1 MNSHR
6 FLPRTDMCL
15 CTSVPF
21 SLIFTFSSTWPIP
34 AKHTGA
40 CTPAMSCLAPAP
52 WPPRHLSL
60 SPSSQP
66 RPLEG
71 PVSTL
76 SLLPHLPAAFLPPPL
91 VCWDHPSQVT
101 VTSRSYSHSFF
112 SPPAAPSGVAPLSR
126 LIFKFIFPSP
136 PQPLF
141 FMPRWALSCSVR
153 IPSSLAS
160 RCP

>member
-1 MNSHR
+1 MYFCPLLSHLHLLLYLAHPSQTHR
-6 FLPRTDMCL
+6 
-15 CTSVPF
+15 SVYACNVLSRP
-21 SLIFTFSSTWPIP
+21 
-34 AKHTGA
+34 GA
-40 CTPAMSCLAPAP
+40 LAAP
-52 WPPRHLSL
+52 PSLSL
-60 SPSSQP
+60 AVFTATAPG
-66 RPLEG
+66 G

-101 VTSRSYSHSFF
+101 VTSRSYSRSFF